1 MLAALSLC
9 AWWVRFPAAR
19 AGQVLAVIAAV
30 AGPLSALL
38 VLVNAG
44 LVLATPRER
53 GWRVVTVL
61 VALALL
67 VPWVAW
73 VDLSGGDVV
82 REVFRRS
89 GP

>member
-9 AWWVRFPAAR
+9 AFWVRFPAAR

-44 LVLATPRER
+44 R
-53 GWRVVTVL
+53 VTVL